1 MRKNGH
7 NYAFGLKVNPKIK
20 SGFVWNMNFANWVWT
35 IFGHF
40 LLRLRRNNQIS
51 TSGSKL
57 DTSLEFIVLDSL
69 QDGEFLQLKFEQ

>member
-1 MRKNGH
+1 
-7 NYAFGLKVNPKIK
+7 
-20 SGFVWNMNFANWVWT
+20 MNFANWVWT